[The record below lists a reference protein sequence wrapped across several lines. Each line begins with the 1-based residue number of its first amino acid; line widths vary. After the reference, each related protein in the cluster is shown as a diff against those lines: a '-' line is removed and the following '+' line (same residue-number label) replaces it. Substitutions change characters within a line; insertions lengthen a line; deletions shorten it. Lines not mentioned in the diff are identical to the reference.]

1 MNSRT
6 YSAEIDES
14 LLNVLLDRLLPAVG
28 ALPAAG
34 QMGLAPEVIR
44 LAGQQDRF
52 WGLFTSAMQL
62 FESAAPGFTKMEDG
76 GQDRAI
82 ESFETENRYLFGVIV
97 DIAYIVYYKDPR
109 VHERIGWDG
118 RLPQPDGNVMTP
130 WDESVLDN
138 ARKREPFWRK
148 V

>member
-6 YSAEIDES
+6 SSAEMNES
-14 LLNVLLDRLLPAVG
+14 LLIALLDRLLPAVG

-52 WGLFTSAMQL
+52 WGLFTNAMQL
-62 FESAAPGFTKMEDG
+62 FESTTPGFANMEGSD
-76 GQDRAI
+76 QDRAI
-82 ESFETENRYLFGVIV
+82 ESFETENRHLFSVIV
-97 DIAYIVYYKDPR
+97 DIAYIVYYKDSS

-118 RLPQPDGNVMTP
+118 RPPQPDGNVMTP